1 MNAAE
6 EPPDF
11 TQLDDTALLLKR
23 EQMRAELQRLP
34 PHSPGHAALTARYD
48 ASLDELVERAR
59 KAWTR
64 ARQGDR
70 WTT

>member
-1 MNAAE
+1 MNPDE

-11 TQLDDTALLLKR
+11 TQLDDTALLSTR

-34 PHSPGHAALTARYD
+34 PHSADHTVLAARYE

-64 ARQGDR
+64 VSQGDG